1 MFHVGWMCQSFSTL
15 LIISR
20 NFSFLCPVQGL
31 KHLFHVTKMEQP
43 IYLGESGITR
53 RGKTY
58 LALQIVFLILPL
70 IFVILRMVARWL
82 QKRSFRSF
90 GWDDWAMIMG
100 MFVSGMAGV
109 FSLLG
114 FRYGFGKHM
123 YNIRPD
129 HIPIGLH
136 YYILQVYFHPTAM
149 FFIKLSVALFLLQL
163 GGLKRWMRRALIWTI
178 AFLCVSTL
186 LVIIVLCVQCRPIR
200 KNWDINAPGTC
211 LPPSALIAVVYVEI
225 SKLSRIP

>member
-1 MFHVGWMCQSFSTL
+1 MPNFLRLL
-15 LIISR
+15 LI
-20 NFSFLCPVQGL
+20 FLQLFILCLCQRL

-43 IYLGESGITR
+43 PFLGESSITR

-58 LALQIVFLILPL
+58 LALQIVFFIVPL
-70 IFVILRMVARWL
+70 IFVILRVVARWL

-90 GWDDWAMIMG
+90 GWDDWSMIMG
-100 MFVSGMAGV
+100 MFVSGVASI

-129 HIPIGLH
+129 RIPIALH

-149 FFIKLSVALFLLQL
+149 FFVKLSVALFLLQL
-163 GGLKRWMRRALIWTI
+163 GGLKRWMRRALVLTI

-200 KNWDINAPGTC
+200 KNWDITTPGTC
-211 LPPSALIAVVYVEI
+211 LSPSALIAVVYVEI
-225 SKLSRIP
+225 SKSQWIHERLKC